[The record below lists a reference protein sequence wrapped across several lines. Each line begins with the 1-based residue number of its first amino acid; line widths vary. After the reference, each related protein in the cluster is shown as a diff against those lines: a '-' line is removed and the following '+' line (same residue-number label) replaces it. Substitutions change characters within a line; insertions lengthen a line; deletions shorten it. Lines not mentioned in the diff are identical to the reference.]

1 MRVLRDPL
9 FYFRGDSGPVAAIAQ
24 RPERQTQDGSVTAD
38 NCTGPAQ
45 RHLADTGFSE
55 TPWSF

>member
-9 FYFRGDSGPVAAIAQ
+9 FYFGGESGPVAAIGR
-24 RPERQTQDGSVTAD
+24 RPQRQTQDGSVTAD
-38 NCTGPAQ
+38 NCTGPAH
-45 RHLADTGFSE
+45 RHLADIRILE

>member
-9 FYFRGDSGPVAAIAQ
+9 FYFRPDSGAVAAIAAG
-24 RPERQTQDGSVTAD
+24 PARQTQDGSVTAD
-38 NCTGPAQ
+38 NCTGPAH
-45 RHLADTGFSE
+45 RHLADTRIFE